1 MDARADED
9 TASPT
14 VASDPMLPRLFRV
27 VDKRQETADSM
38 TIDVAPLD
46 GRPAAWFCPGQFN
59 MLYLFGRGEVP
70 ISLSGNTARTDALA
84 HTIRAVGNV
93 TQGLVDLSCGDVI
106 GLRGPFG
113 SGWPMPTCE
122 DRDVLVIAGGLGL
135 APLRPAV
142 YHLLARREHYRRIA
156 ILYGARSP
164 ADLLFRSDLSRWRQR
179 FDLSVNI
186 TVDHADSSWQGNVGV
201 ITPLVAR
208 AEFDTAHAVALV
220 CGPGI
225 MMRFVAST
233 LERRG
238 LASERIYV
246 SLERNMKC
254 AIAHCGRCQ
263 FGPLFLCK
271 DGPVVRYDRV
281 RSALGVPEV

>member
-1 MDARADED
+1 MDTRADDD
-9 TASPT
+9 TTTPV
-14 VASDPMLPRLFRV
+14 VAADPMLPRLFRV
-27 VDKRQETADSM
+27 VGRQEETGDTA
-38 TIDVAPLD
+38 TIDVRPVD
-46 GRPAAWFCPGQFN
+46 GRPAARFAPGQFN

-70 ISLSGNTARTDALA
+70 ISISSDPGVSGELA

-93 TQGLVDLSCGDVI
+93 TQGLIDLNCGDVI

-122 DRDVLVIAGGLGL
+122 NKDVLVIAGGLGL

-156 ILYGARSP
+156 ILYGARGP
-164 ADLLFRSDLSRWRQR
+164 ADLLFRSDLSRWRER
-179 FDLSVNI
+179 SDVSVGVTVDRADLS
-186 TVDHADSSWQGNVGV
+186 WQSNVGV

-208 AEFDTAHAVALV
+208 AEFDPAYVLALV

-225 MMRFVAST
+225 MMRFVASM

-238 LASERIYV
+238 LACEQIYV

-281 RSALGVPEV
+281 RSALSVPEV

>member
-1 MDARADED
+1 MI
-9 TASPT
+9 
-14 VASDPMLPRLFRV
+14 PRLFRV
-27 VDKRQETADSM
+27 VGRQEETDETA
-38 TIDVAPLD
+38 TIDLTPVD
-46 GRPAAWFCPGQFN
+46 GRPAGHFVPGQFN

-70 ISLSGNTARTDALA
+70 ISISSDPGISSELA
-84 HTIRAVGNV
+84 HTIRAVGSV
-93 TQGLVDLSCGDVI
+93 TQGLADLSCGEVI

-113 SGWPMPTCE
+113 SGWPMPTCC
-122 DRDVLVIAGGLGL
+122 DKDLLIIAGGLGL
-135 APLRPAV
+135 APLRPV
-142 YHLLARREHYRRIA
+142 ICQLLANRQRYRRIA
-156 ILYGARSP
+156 ILYGARGP
-164 ADLLFRSDLSRWRQR
+164 ADLLFRSDLLRWRER
-179 FDLSVNI
+179 SDLHVDV
-186 TVDHADSSWQGNVGV
+186 TVDHADPSWRDNVGV

-208 AEFDTAHAVALV
+208 AEFDPAHALALV

-225 MMRFVAST
+225 MMRFVASA

-238 LASERIYV
+238 LATERIYL

-281 RSALGVPEV
+281 RSALGIPEV